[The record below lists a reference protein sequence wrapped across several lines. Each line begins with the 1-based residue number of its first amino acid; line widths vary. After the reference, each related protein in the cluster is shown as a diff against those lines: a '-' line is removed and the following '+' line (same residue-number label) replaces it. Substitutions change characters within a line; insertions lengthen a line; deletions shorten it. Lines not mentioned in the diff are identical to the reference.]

1 MILGAR
7 RGALPSMPRR
17 APQKPFRD
25 RRIGYARALIRARG
39 SLSEAVR
46 GKGTGRGE
54 EAVFARLDHG
64 REARKGFPEVVFGE
78 GKTPEQIEL
87 LAERILARSGRL
99 LVTRAAPAV
108 WDRLRPRFPRLRY
121 HAAARAV
128 WYGGTPA
135 LRARSALRR
144 GHVLVVAAGTG
155 DLPAA
160 EEAALTARLLGC
172 RVKTLY
178 DVGVAGLHRLLAQLP
193 ALRRATVIIAVAG
206 MEGALAS
213 VVAGLVKAPVIGL
226 PTSIGYGSSLKGMAA
241 LLAMLNSCASGLT
254 VVNIDNGFGA
264 GFAAAQMLRL
274 AQDPGRSAPAS
285 PRPGRRPRKP

>member
-1 MILGAR
+1 M
-7 RGALPSMPRR
+7 
-17 APQKPFRD
+17 
-25 RRIGYARALIRARG
+25 LIEARG
-39 SLSEAVR
+39 SLSESVAAKNSDSE
-46 GKGTGRGE
+46 GKV
-54 EAVFARLDHG
+54 VFARLDHG

-78 GKTPEQIEL
+78 GKTPEQIVL

-99 LVTRAAPAV
+99 LVTRAAPEV

-121 HAAARAV
+121 HAAARAI
-128 WYGGTPA
+128 WYAGTPE
-135 LRARSALRR
+135 LRARHALRR
-144 GHVLVVAAGTG
+144 GNVLVLAAGTG
-155 DLPAA
+155 DLPVA

-172 RVKTLY
+172 RVKTVY

-193 ALRRATVIIAVAG
+193 ALRRATVIITVAG

-213 VVAGLVKAPVIGL
+213 VVAGLVKAPVIGV
-226 PTSIGYGSSLKGMAA
+226 PTSIGYGSSLQGMAA

-274 AQDPGRSAPAS
+274 AQKA
-285 PRPGRRPRKP
+285 

>member
-1 MILGAR
+1 MSRRRPEYPGSDRGLERAR
-7 RGALPSMPRR
+7 SLLR
-17 APQKPFRD
+17 
-25 RRIGYARALIRARG
+25 ARAV
-39 SLSEAVR
+39 LSEPVAA
-46 GKGTGRGE
+46 KQSDSGE
-54 EAVFARLDHG
+54 DPVFARLDHG

-78 GKTPEQIEL
+78 GKTLDQIER

-99 LVTRAAPAV
+99 LITRAAPAV
-108 WDRLRPRFPRLRY
+108 WERLGPRFPRLRY
-121 HAAARAV
+121 HAAARAI
-128 WYGGTPA
+128 WYPGTPA
-135 LRARSALRR
+135 LRSRHALRR
-144 GHVLVVAAGTG
+144 GTVLVLAAGTG

-160 EEAALTARLLGC
+160 EEAALTARLMGC
-172 RVKTLY
+172 RVRTLY
-178 DVGVAGLHRLLAQLP
+178 DVGVAGLHRLLAHLP
-193 ALRRATVIIAVAG
+193 ALRRASVIIAAAG

-274 AQDPGRSAPAS
+274 AQGREPA
-285 PRPGRRPRKP
+285 RKAARRPR